1 LERLKLQLEGAQT
14 KNADLE
20 RTNDDLKRTNV
31 QLQRQIDDWQN
42 LEKRE
47 GDEVDN
53 ERKQR
58 IALSVELKKLEAQ
71 YKADAEA
78 YEANLGKERQK
89 VERWRAA
96 VDQWKVR
103 VFDKRL
109 AELKEY

>member
-1 LERLKLQLEGAQT
+1 MKLQLEGAQT
-14 KNADLE
+14 KNADLD
-20 RTNDDLKRTNV
+20 RSNDDLKRTNA

-58 IALSVELKKLEAQ
+58 IALSVELKKLEVQ
-71 YKADAEA
+71 HKADAEA
-78 YEANLGKERQK
+78 YEAVLAKERQK
-89 VERWRAA
+89 VERWRVA

-103 VFDKRL
+103 F
-109 AELKEY
+109 